1 MSKDGAFIA
10 AGGDDKQLRI
20 WNAEDGKPV
29 AVEPTPA
36 AITSLTWSPSGTK
49 ILAGGADN
57 IARTYGREV
66 PAGGKNLPLLQE
78 GLGHTAAVTAG
89 AFTADE
95 RALYTVSVDRTW
107 KRWLSAGASPAFKLA
122 GHKAQIYGMD
132 FTPDG
137 KLLASASGDK
147 TVQIWN
153 VADGKPTVKCE
164 GHTGQVYAV
173 SFTPNGAMLASAGAD
188 KVIRLWKLDGT
199 LIKELKEG
207 VDDGLY
213 SLQFYADNVYLL
225 SAGLARTWQF
235 WNTADGKSMRTAT
248 GHTDHIYRAVF
259 NPAWN
264 RVASVDYSGH
274 LFLWDT
280 GSGNPLHHQQLPV
293 TAAYS
298 IGYSPDGKELAIGS
312 QDNRLIV
319 LTVPAAGQ

>member
-1 MSKDGAFIA
+1 M
-10 AGGDDKQLRI
+10 
-20 WNAEDGKPV
+20 
-29 AVEPTPA
+29 
-36 AITSLTWSPSGTK
+36 
-49 ILAGGADN
+49 
-57 IARTYGREV
+57 
-66 PAGGKNLPLLQE
+66 
-78 GLGHTAAVTAG
+78 
-89 AFTADE
+89 
-95 RALYTVSVDRTW
+95 
-107 KRWLSAGASPAFKLA
+107 
-122 GHKAQIYGMD
+122 
-132 FTPDG
+132 
-137 KLLASASGDK
+137 
-147 TVQIWN
+147 QIWN